1 MVVVGGHMS
10 FWCRCMAWLAS
21 KVFLYNLLDEEPT
34 KRIDLL
40 FSNTRVNPS
49 DNECLGLRIISNLH
63 YIGNIGLCY
72 LIEKFVVKRSRGLF
86 STQMKCYV
94 NSEATHCVTW

>member
-1 MVVVGGHMS
+1 MTQAAGT
-10 FWCRCMAWLAS
+10 WQRLRCMALLAS

-49 DNECLGLRIISNLH
+49 DNECLGLMIISNFH
-63 YIGNIGLCY
+63 YIGNIGRCN
-72 LIEKFVVKRSRGLF
+72 LIEKFVVKRSYRLF
-86 STQMKCYV
+86 S
-94 NSEATHCVTW
+94 A